1 MAGKIGNYSRG
12 KLEKIIREI
21 ATGTDA
27 DAADDVNVTGS
38 IADNRLVKGDTDG
51 GAQNVQQTGITVD
64 DSDNILNTGDI
75 IPAGSGSANLG
86 SEENPFGSLYLSSST
101 LYLGAESISSDAEG
115 DIQIGNG
122 DASKGMKISNISVRN
137 SSVSAVN
144 GYDLNLSSA
153 AGDIHLHKTTFV
165 SSSLFVTGTNRIGVG
180 VDSATHALT
189 LANTAS
195 NDGKGIAYAWAT
207 YSSERYKENIETIN
221 DPLVTLSKIR
231 GVTFD
236 WKNSGQPDYGFIAE
250 EVGEHIPEVVDWE
263 DNSEAAKGMYY
274 QKVIPILVE
283 SIKEQQE
290 QIKNQKNEINQLK
303 EMIEKMKNAEQS
315 AE

>member
-12 KLEKIIREI
+12 KLEKIIREVS
-21 ATGTDA
+21 GNGD
-27 DAADDVNVTGS
+27 DDVNVTGS
-38 IADNRLVKGDTDG
+38 IANNRLVKGDDEG
-51 GAQNVQQTGITVD
+51 GTQHVQQTGIIID
-64 DSDNILNTGDI
+64 DSDNISNTGHI

-86 SEENPFGSLYLSSST
+86 SADNPFGSLYLSSST
-101 LYLGAESISSDAEG
+101 LYLGAESISSDAQG
-115 DIQIGNG
+115 DIQIGSG
-122 DASKGMKISNISVRN
+122 DASKGMKISNVSVRGN
-137 SSVSAVN
+137 SVSAVN

-153 AGDIHLHKTTFV
+153 AGDIHLHKTTFI

-180 VDSATHALT
+180 VSSATHALT

-207 YSSERYKENIETIN
+207 YSSERYKENIKTIN
-221 DPLVTLSKIR
+221 EPLVTLSKIR

-263 DNSEAAKGMYY
+263 EDSDAAKGMYY

-303 EMIEKMKNAEQS
+303 EMIEKMKNTEQDAEQI
-315 AE
+315 

>member
-21 ATGTDA
+21 SGNGD
-27 DAADDVNVTGS
+27 DDVNVTGS
-38 IADNRLVKGDTDG
+38 IANNRLVKGDDEG
-51 GAQNVQQTGITVD
+51 GTQHVQQTGIIID
-64 DSDNILNTGDI
+64 DDDNISNTGHI
-75 IPAGSGSANLG
+75 IPAGSGSHNLG
-86 SEENPFGSLYLSSST
+86 SEDNPFGSLYLSSST
-101 LYLGAESISSDAEG
+101 LYLGSESISSDAEG
-115 DIQIGNG
+115 DIQIGSANPN
-122 DASKGMKISNISVRN
+122 KGMKISNVAIRN
-137 SSVSAVN
+137 SHVSAVN
-144 GYDLNLSSA
+144 GYNLHLSSA
-153 AGDIHLHKTTFV
+153 AGDIHLQKTTFV

-180 VDSATHALT
+180 VNSATHALT

-221 DPLVTLSKIR
+221 EPLETLSKIR

-263 DNSEAAKGMYY
+263 EDSDGAKGMYY

-303 EMIEKMKNAEQS
+303 EMIEKMKNTEQPS
-315 AE
+315 E